1 MNNPLERTLKV
12 GTRTS
17 RLARWQSERV
27 VQLLRDAWPDL
38 RCEIHPFVTKGDKT
52 LDRPLPEIG
61 GKGLFTAELE
71 RALRAGE
78 IDIAVHSLKDLPVE
92 EAPGLTVGAVT
103 DRANAQDGLV
113 ARNRQT
119 LETLPAGAVVGT
131 SSLRRQ
137 AQLLAQRPD
146 LQVKSIRGNVGTRV
160 RKALEGEYDAAVL
173 AAAGL
178 ERLEMTDVVSQ
189 WLPPTVMLPAPGQ
202 AALAVQCRAGD
213 ERVLTLLAAIES
225 EGARRTTAAERR
237 FLQALGGGCSAPIAA
252 YGTVTADGRLRLRGL
267 IATPDGER
275 VINVEGESEGTDLD
289 SALALGERLAEEA
302 TAQGA
307 TAILAALEPGAT
319 AADKTAKPLAGKRI
333 VVTRPP
339 HQAPELADRLQELG
353 ATPVLF
359 PTIKIRPMED
369 SNKLDEAIGNLGRY
383 DWVIFTSVNGVAIF
397 FERTEALGL
406 DTSLFDGVRVAA
418 IGPATGD
425 ALAENGVTPDYIP
438 EEFVAERIAE
448 GLGDVSGLSILLPRA
463 AIARKTLRHMLAAQ
477 GANVDEI
484 ATYRTLPATPD
495 AEALAS
501 LENVDIITFTSSS
514 TVRNFINLVGGRQ
527 EALRLLQSARVA
539 CIGPIT
545 AGTVEEELSLRPAV
559 VAEEYTMDGLVTAIT
574 GRVTER
580 TDKG

>member
-1 MNNPLERTLKV
+1 MNYPSDRTLKV

-27 VQLLRDAWPDL
+27 VQLLQDAWPDL
-38 RCEIHPFVTKGDKT
+38 QCELRPFVTKGDKT
-52 LDRPLPEIG
+52 LDQPLPEIG

-71 RALRAGE
+71 RALREGE
-78 IDIAVHSLKDLPVE
+78 IDVAVHSLKDLPVE
-92 EAPGLTVGAVT
+92 EAPGLTVGAIT

-113 ARNRQT
+113 ARHGHT
-119 LETLPAGAVVGT
+119 LATLPAGSIVGT

-137 AQLLAQRPD
+137 AQLLTERPD

-178 ERLEMTDVVSQ
+178 ERLDMTDVVSE
-189 WLPPTVMLPAPGQ
+189 WLPTVVMLPAPGQ

-213 ERVLTLLAAIES
+213 EHVLELLAAIES
-225 EGARRTTAAERR
+225 DGARRTTAAERR

-252 YGTVTADGRLRLRGL
+252 YATVGADGRLHLRGL
-267 IATPDGER
+267 IATPDGQR
-275 VINVEGESEGTDLD
+275 VIRVEGESEGADLKA
-289 SALALGERLAEEA
+289 ALALGERLAHEA

-307 TAILAALEPGAT
+307 TAILAALEPDVSVVKEAP
-319 AADKTAKPLAGKRI
+319 KPLAGQRI
-333 VVTRPP
+333 AVTRPP
-339 HQAPELADRLQELG
+339 HQAPELAERLQELG

-359 PTIKIRPMED
+359 PTIQIRPMED
-369 SNKLDEAIGNLGRY
+369 SSELDKAIGDLGRY

-397 FERTEALGL
+397 FKRVEALGL
-406 DTSLFDGVRVAA
+406 NNSLFDGVRVAA

-425 ALAENGVTPDYIP
+425 ALAEEGVAPDYIP

-463 AIARKTLRHMLAAQ
+463 AIARETLRQMLAAQ
-477 GANVDEI
+477 GAAVDEI
-484 ATYRTLPATPD
+484 PTYRTLPATPSSK
-495 AEALAS
+495 ALAE

-514 TVRNFINLVGGRQ
+514 TVRNFIDLVGGRQ
-527 EALRLLQSARVA
+527 EALRLLQDATVA

-559 VAEEYTMDGLVTAIT
+559 VAEEYTMGGLVTAIA
-574 GRVTER
+574 GREAK
-580 TDKG
+580 DG

>member
-1 MNNPLERTLKV
+1 MNDSPDRILKV

-17 RLARWQSERV
+17 RLARWQAERV
-27 VQLLRDAWPDL
+27 VQLLQDAWPDL
-38 RCEIHPFVTKGDKT
+38 KCELRPFVTKGDKT
-52 LDRPLPEIG
+52 LDKPLPEIG

-71 RALRAGE
+71 RALRKGE
-78 IDIAVHSLKDLPVE
+78 IDVAVHSLKDLPVE
-92 EAPGLTVGAVT
+92 EAPGLIIGAIT

-113 ARNRQT
+113 ARHGHT
-119 LETLPAGAVVGT
+119 LSTLPAGSVVGT

-146 LQVKSIRGNVGTRV
+146 LQVRSIRGNVGTRV

-178 ERLEMTDVVSQ
+178 ERLDLTDVVSE

-213 ERVLTLLAAIES
+213 ERVLELLAAIES

-252 YGTVTADGRLRLRGL
+252 YATVEAAGRLRLRGL
-267 IATPDGER
+267 IATPDGQR
-275 VINVEGESEGTDLD
+275 VIKVESESEGADLEA
-289 SALALGERLAEEA
+289 ALALGERLAHEA

-307 TAILAALEPGAT
+307 TAILAALEPDVSVVKKAP
-319 AADKTAKPLAGKRI
+319 KPLAGQRI

-339 HQAPELADRLQELG
+339 HQAPELAERLQKLG
-353 ATPVLF
+353 ATPILF
-359 PTIKIRPMED
+359 PTIQIRPMED
-369 SNKLDEAIGNLGRY
+369 SSKLDEAIGDLGRY

-397 FERTEALGL
+397 FERVEALGL
-406 DTSLFDGVRVAA
+406 DKSLFDGVRVAA

-425 ALAENGVTPDYIP
+425 ALAEEGVAPDYIP

-463 AIARKTLRHMLAAQ
+463 AIARETLRQMLAAQ
-477 GANVDEI
+477 GAAVDEI
-484 ATYRTLPATPD
+484 PTYRTLPATPSSG
-495 AEALAS
+495 ALAA

-514 TVRNFINLVGGRQ
+514 TVRNFIDLVGGRQ
-527 EALRLLQSARVA
+527 EALRLLQDATVA

-545 AGTVEEELSLRPAV
+545 AGTVEEELSLRPGI
-559 VAEEYTMDGLVTAIT
+559 VADEYTMDGLVTAIA
-574 GRVTER
+574 GREAE
-580 TDKG
+580 DG

>member
-1 MNNPLERTLKV
+1 MNDSPDRILKV

-17 RLARWQSERV
+17 RLARWQAERV
-27 VQLLRDAWPDL
+27 VQLLQDAWPDL
-38 RCEIHPFVTKGDKT
+38 KCELRPFVTKGDKT
-52 LDRPLPEIG
+52 LDKPLPEIG

-71 RALRAGE
+71 RALRKGE
-78 IDIAVHSLKDLPVE
+78 IDVAVHSLKDLPVE
-92 EAPGLTVGAVT
+92 EAPGLIIGAIT

-113 ARNRQT
+113 ARHGHT
-119 LETLPAGAVVGT
+119 LSTLPAGSVVGT

-146 LQVKSIRGNVGTRV
+146 LQVRSIRGNVGTRV

-178 ERLEMTDVVSQ
+178 ERLDLTDVVSE

-213 ERVLTLLAAIES
+213 ERVLELLAAIES

-252 YGTVTADGRLRLRGL
+252 YATVEAAGRLRLRGL
-267 IATPDGER
+267 IATPDGQR
-275 VINVEGESEGTDLD
+275 VIKVESESEGADLEA
-289 SALALGERLAEEA
+289 ALALGERLAHEA

-307 TAILAALEPGAT
+307 TAILAALEPDVSVVKKAP
-319 AADKTAKPLAGKRI
+319 KPLAGQRI

-339 HQAPELADRLQELG
+339 HQAPELAERLQKLG
-353 ATPVLF
+353 ATPILF
-359 PTIKIRPMED
+359 PTIQIRPMED
-369 SNKLDEAIGNLGRY
+369 SSKLDEAIGDLGRY

-397 FERTEALGL
+397 FERVEALGL
-406 DTSLFDGVRVAA
+406 DNSLFDGVRVAA

-425 ALAENGVTPDYIP
+425 ALAEEGVAPDYIP

-463 AIARKTLRHMLAAQ
+463 AIARETLRQMLAAQ
-477 GANVDEI
+477 GAAVDEI
-484 ATYRTLPATPD
+484 PTYRTLPATPSSG
-495 AEALAS
+495 ALAA

-514 TVRNFINLVGGRQ
+514 TVRNFIDLVGGRQ
-527 EALRLLQSARVA
+527 EALRLLQDATVA

-545 AGTVEEELSLRPAV
+545 AGTVEEELSLRPGI
-559 VAEEYTMDGLVTAIT
+559 VADEYTMDGLVTAIA
-574 GRVTER
+574 GREAE
-580 TDKG
+580 DG

>member
-1 MNNPLERTLKV
+1 MINNPLERTLKI

-17 RLARWQSERV
+17 RLARWQSDRV
-27 VQLLRDAWPDL
+27 VHLLQEAWPGL
-38 RCEIHPFVTKGDKT
+38 HCEIHPFVTKGDKT

-113 ARNRQT
+113 ARDGQT
-119 LETLPAGAVVGT
+119 LETLPSGAIVGT

-137 AQLLAQRPD
+137 AQLLARRPD

-160 RKALEGEYDAAVL
+160 RKALEGDYDAAVL

-178 ERLEMTDVVSQ
+178 ERLQMTDVVSH
-189 WLPPTVMLPAPGQ
+189 WLPLAVMLPAPGQ

-213 ERVLTLLAAIES
+213 ERVLALLAAIES

-252 YGTVTADGRLRLRGL
+252 YATVGANGRLRLRGL

-275 VINVEGESEGTDLD
+275 VINVEGESEGTDLE

-302 TAQGA
+302 KAKGA
-307 TAILAALEPGAT
+307 AAILAALEPDAT
-319 AADKTAKPLAGKRI
+319 AAAKVPEPLARQRI

-339 HQAPELADRLQELG
+339 HQAPELADRLRVLG
-353 ATPVLF
+353 AKPILF
-359 PTIKIRPMED
+359 PTIQIRPMED
-369 SNKLDEAIGNLGRY
+369 SSELDEAIANLGRY

-397 FERTEALGL
+397 FERLQTLGL
-406 DTSLFDGVRVAA
+406 DTILFDGVRVAA

-425 ALAENGVTPDYIP
+425 ALAENGVAPDYIP

-463 AIARKTLRHMLAAQ
+463 AIARKTLRHMLAEQ
-477 GANVDEI
+477 GAKVDEI

-495 AEALAS
+495 AAALAA
-501 LENVDIITFTSSS
+501 LENADIITFTSSS

-527 EALRLLQSARVA
+527 EALRLLRGAAVA

-545 AGTVEEELSLRPAV
+545 AGTVEEELSLQPTV
-559 VAEEYTMDGLVTAIT
+559 VADEYTMDGLVTAIAA
-574 GRVTER
+574 RNEKDR
-580 TDKG
+580 